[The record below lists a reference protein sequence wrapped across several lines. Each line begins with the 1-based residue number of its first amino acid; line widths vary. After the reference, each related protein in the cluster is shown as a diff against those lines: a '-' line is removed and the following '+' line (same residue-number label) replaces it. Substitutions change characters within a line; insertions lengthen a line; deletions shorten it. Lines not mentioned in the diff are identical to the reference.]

1 MPPLLKV
8 ENLETSFFTK
18 AGQIKAVDGISYS
31 INKGETLGI
40 VGESGCGKSVTSYS
54 IMRLLSYP
62 GQVTGGRIIFDGVDL
77 CGLSEENMRQLRGK
91 RIAMI
96 FQEPMTALNPV
107 LTIGQQITEQV
118 LAHENISPKQS
129 RERAIDLLN
138 KVGIPSPAQRVDA
151 YPHQM
156 SGGMRQRAMI
166 AMAISCNPDLLICDE
181 PTTALDV
188 TIQAQIIDLLLKL
201 QEERGMAMQ
210 FITHDLGL
218 IAEVSDR
225 VVVMYAGKIVE
236 EAVAGEIFYHP
247 VHPYTRGLVKSIP
260 RVDEKQEKL
269 YTIEGVV
276 PSYLD
281 LSRGCRFQNRCPNR
295 IDICSLKEPVLEAV
309 VNDHE
314 VACYHP

>member
-1 MPPLLKV
+1 MSPLLEVQK
-8 ENLETSFFTK
+8 LETSFFTK
-18 AGQIKAVDGISYS
+18 AGQIKAVDGVSYH

-40 VGESGCGKSVTSYS
+40 VGESGCGKSVTSFS

-62 GQVTGGRIIFDGVDL
+62 GQVTGGKIIFDGQDL
-77 CGLSEENMRQLRGK
+77 RTLPEDKMRQLRGK
-91 RIAMI
+91 RMAMI

-107 LTIGQQITEQV
+107 LTIGRQITEQI
-118 LAHENISPKQS
+118 LAHEPVSQKQA

-138 KVGIPSPAQRVDA
+138 KVGIPSPAQRIDQ
-151 YPHQM
+151 YPHQL
-156 SGGMRQRAMI
+156 SGGMRQRSMI

-201 QEERGMAMQ
+201 QQENGMAMQ

-218 IAEVSDR
+218 ISEVSDR
-225 VVVMYAGKIVE
+225 VVVMYAGRIVE
-236 EAVAGEIFYHP
+236 EAPAAEIFYKP
-247 VHPYTRGLVKSIP
+247 AHPYTRGLVKSIP
-260 RVDEKQEKL
+260 RVDQSLEKL

-281 LSRGCRFQNRCPNR
+281 LPRGCRFQNRCPNR
-295 IDICSLKEPVLEAV
+295 IDVCELKEPVLEPV
-309 VNDHE
+309 TSDHTA
-314 VACYHP
+314 ACYNP

>member
-1 MPPLLKV
+1 MSPLLTV
-8 ENLETSFFTK
+8 QNLETSFFTK
-18 AGQIKAVDGISYS
+18 AGQIKAVDGVSYH

-40 VGESGCGKSVTSYS
+40 VGESGCGKSVTSFS

-62 GQVTGGRIIFDGVDL
+62 GKVTGGKIIFDGQDL
-77 CGLSEENMRQLRGK
+77 RTLSEDKMRQLRGK
-91 RIAMI
+91 RMAMI

-107 LTIGQQITEQV
+107 LSIGRQITEQI
-118 LAHENISPKQS
+118 LAHEPVSQKQA

-138 KVGIPSPAQRVDA
+138 KVGIPSPAQRIDQ
-151 YPHQM
+151 YPHQL

-201 QEERGMAMQ
+201 QQENGMAMQ

-218 IAEVSDR
+218 ISEVSDR
-225 VVVMYAGKIVE
+225 VVVMYAGRIVE
-236 EAVAGEIFYHP
+236 EAPATKVFFQPA
-247 VHPYTRGLVKSIP
+247 HPYTKGLVKSIP
-260 RVDEKQEKL
+260 RVEHSLDKL

-281 LSRGCRFQNRCPNR
+281 LPKGCRFQNRCPNR
-295 IDICSLKEPVLEAV
+295 IDVCELKEPVLAAV
-309 VNDHE
+309 TTDHT
-314 VACYHP
+314 VACYNP